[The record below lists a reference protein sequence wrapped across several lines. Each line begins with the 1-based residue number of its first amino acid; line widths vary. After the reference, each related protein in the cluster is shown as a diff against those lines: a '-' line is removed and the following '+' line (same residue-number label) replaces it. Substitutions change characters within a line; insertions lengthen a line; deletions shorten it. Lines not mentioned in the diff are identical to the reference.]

1 MQLVLPVVQWIS
13 VAYCFSKSSPVTRL
27 WTLPES
33 RVADVID
40 EWSKSLSLLDH
51 LSEDARSAL
60 VHDLQEVPKVTES
73 EAEAISIYLQKSH
86 QSGQKTCVT
95 SYYSIIQTPVV
106 SNLPRRW
113 PCELWSMLKEAC

>member
-1 MQLVLPVVQWIS
+1 MQLSAEACVASCS

-51 LSEDARSAL
+51 LSKDARSAL

-73 EAEAISIYLQKSH
+73 EAE
-86 QSGQKTCVT
+86 
-95 SYYSIIQTPVV
+95 
-106 SNLPRRW
+106 
-113 PCELWSMLKEAC
+113 